1 MLWDACVT
9 ENQVPP
15 NTHTTTTTM
24 LRLWEANDCAWEQSP
39 HMGPL
44 ESLSEA
50 QDLRKMEP
58 GNQGPE
64 TKAKQLLF

>member
-1 MLWDACVT
+1 
-9 ENQVPP
+9 
-15 NTHTTTTTM
+15 
-24 LRLWEANDCAWEQSP
+24 
-39 HMGPL
+39 MGPL

-50 QDLRKMEP
+50 QDLRKLEP